1 MFSFHVYQVVEW
13 KYRGNEIF
21 SFRNKW
27 QTLDMWD
34 FSGDPELS
42 FIYSCFSCSQSLH
55 LVVCDAR
62 EGVHSLATWL
72 SDIQVSR
79 GVASWWVWSS

>member
-1 MFSFHVYQVVEW
+1 MFYKYFCQVVEW

-27 QTLDMWD
+27 QTIDLWD
-34 FSGDPELS
+34 FSGEPELE
-42 FIYSCFSCSQSLH
+42 FVYSCFSCSQSVH

-62 EGVHSLATWL
+62 EGVHSLAVWL
-72 SDIQVSR
+72 SDIQVGR
-79 GVASWWVWSS
+79 CGLQ